1 MHARRLSSETP
12 PPADLHR
19 LIGTVVSRRFRVLDV
34 LHGGPH
40 GTLYEVEPPG
50 VGRSRRALKTLE
62 RPEAREPEALA
73 RLRRFVE
80 RARDL
85 DDPHV
90 ARVHGVDT
98 LPDGT
103 PYLVAEWLPLGT
115 LDDHLAH
122 HGDLP
127 FARIADLLR
136 GVAAGLAA
144 LHARGLVHGDLRPGH
159 VLVNP
164 DRYGFERIVLIDAG
178 LAPALEPAPGPAVD
192 EALLHRAPERIAGRP
207 PSAAADVYAFG
218 VLAWRLLAGR
228 LPVAPGDPR
237 AAAVGPDPAAQ
248 VRWLHLHAA
257 PERPSAQLSAP
268 SFGPALEAVIGR
280 ALAKRP
286 ADRYPDGCALLD
298 ALDEV
303 LDADDVEPAVEID
316 DADLE
321 RLFGDA
327 TPAPPAELPAATP
340 PPPADEIAEPPAAE
354 PTPARH
360 PLTPWA
366 LAGLALGAAIAAL
379 SALW

>member
-1 MHARRLSSETP
+1 MHARRLSAETP

-73 RLRRFVE
+73 RLRRFAE

-103 PYLVAEWLPLGT
+103 PYVVSEWLPLGT

-127 FARIADLLR
+127 FARVVDLLR
-136 GVAAGLAA
+136 GVAQGLAA
-144 LHARGLVHGDLRPGH
+144 LHGRGLVHGDLRPGH

-164 DRYGFERIVLIDAG
+164 DRYGFERIVLVDAG
-178 LAPALEPAPGPAVD
+178 LAAALDPAPGPAVD

-207 PSAAADVYAFG
+207 PSPAADVYAFG

-228 LPVAPGDPR
+228 APFAPDDPR

-248 VRWLHLHAA
+248 LRWLHLHAA
-257 PERPSAQLSAP
+257 PERPSLHRTAP
-268 SFGPALEAVIGR
+268 PFGPALEAVIGR

-286 ADRYPDGCALLD
+286 AERYPDGCALLD

-303 LDADDVEPAVEID
+303 LDDDALEPAIEVD
-316 DADLE
+316 DADLD
-321 RLFGDA
+321 RLFQDA
-327 TPAPPAELPAATP
+327 TPVAPPPAAATP
-340 PPPADEIAEPPAAE
+340 PPAAPAPREAERPEPA
-354 PTPARH
+354 PARH
-360 PLTPWA
+360 PLVPWA
-366 LAGLALGAAIAAL
+366 LAGLAAGALIAILTAL
-379 SALW
+379 L